1 MNTCI
6 HIVFSC
12 LLFALL
18 IPGCSDSKDQAS
30 TASVD
35 TKPEATGD
43 ANAIELAQR
52 VIDASGGQENFERIP
67 YLSFNYFDR
76 RYWFWDKINSRYRV
90 ESESRNLRVAGKL
103 DGSETHLWLRG
114 NIVTDPD
121 TIDKYNDFAYKAW
134 INDTYWLLFPF
145 KLLDKGV
152 HLRYL
157 GDCMTDSMKSN
168 TCIELTFDTVGVT
181 PDNKYIAYIDTLKNE
196 IVRWDYFR
204 SKKDSIP
211 SLSNP
216 WNDYRK
222 YENIRISGGRGH
234 DTISEIAV
242 YGSIAEEI
250 FSNVTVPY
258 TQIPVR

>member
-1 MNTCI
+1 MKTGLHFAFN
-6 HIVFSC
+6 C
-12 LLFALL
+12 LLLAMLMT
-18 IPGCSDSKDQAS
+18 GCSDSKDHSS
-30 TASVD
+30 TATVD
-35 TKPEATGD
+35 SKPKATGD
-43 ANAIELAQR
+43 AKAIELAQK
-52 VIDASGGQENFERIP
+52 VIDASGGLENFERIP
-67 YLSFNYFDR
+67 YISFNYFDR

-90 ESESRNLRVAGKL
+90 ESESRNLRIAGKL

-114 NIVTDPD
+114 NMVTDPD
-121 TIDKYNDFAYKAW
+121 TIDKYSDFAYKAW
-134 INDTYWLLFPF
+134 VNDTYWLLFPF

-157 GDCMTDSMKSN
+157 DNCMTDSMTSSA
-168 TCIELTFDTVGVT
+168 CIELTFDSVGVT

-204 SKKDSIP
+204 NKNDSIP

-222 YENIRISGGRGH
+222 YGNIIISGGRGN

-242 YGSIAEEI
+242 YGSVAEEL
-250 FSNVTVPY
+250 FNNVAVPF
-258 TQIPVR
+258 TEIPVR